1 MIRHNG
7 SYAALLIIAGC
18 KEVGYTFYM
27 DIKEIESAI
36 AQLPHSELAEL
47 AKWFEEFQAQ
57 VWDEQ
62 LEQDVKAGRLDALLE
77 QAEQDFEQG
86 QCEPL

>member
-1 MIRHNG
+1 
-7 SYAALLIIAGC
+7 
-18 KEVGYTFYM
+18 M

-36 AQLPHSELAEL
+36 AQLPPAEVAEL

-62 LEQDVKAGRLDALLE
+62 LEQDVKAGRLDGLIE
-77 QAEQDFEQG
+77 QAEQEFEQG

>member
-1 MIRHNG
+1 
-7 SYAALLIIAGC
+7 
-18 KEVGYTFYM
+18 M
-27 DIKEIESAI
+27 DVKEIESAI
-36 AQLPHSELAEL
+36 AQLPPSELAEL

-62 LEQDVKAGRLDALLE
+62 LERDVKSGRLDTLLKQVE
-77 QAEQDFEQG
+77 QEFESG

>member
-1 MIRHNG
+1 
-7 SYAALLIIAGC
+7 
-18 KEVGYTFYM
+18 M

-36 AQLPHSELAEL
+36 AQLPPSELAEL
-47 AKWFEEFQAQ
+47 AKWFEEFQAR

-62 LEQDVKAGRLDALLE
+62 LEQDMKSGRLDTLLK

-86 QCEPL
+86 QCDPL

>member
-1 MIRHNG
+1 
-7 SYAALLIIAGC
+7 
-18 KEVGYTFYM
+18 M

-36 AQLPHSELAEL
+36 AQLPSSELAEL
-47 AKWFEEFQAQ
+47 AKWFEEFHAQ

-62 LEQDVKAGRLDALLE
+62 LEQDVKTGRLDALLK

-86 QCEPL
+86 HCDPL

>member
-1 MIRHNG
+1 
-7 SYAALLIIAGC
+7 
-18 KEVGYTFYM
+18 M

-36 AQLPHSELAEL
+36 AQLPPSDLAKL

-62 LEQDVKAGRLDALLE
+62 LEQDVKAGRLDAMLKE
-77 QAEQDFEQG
+77 AERDFEQG

>member
-1 MIRHNG
+1 
-7 SYAALLIIAGC
+7 
-18 KEVGYTFYM
+18 M

-36 AQLPHSELAEL
+36 AQLPPAEL
-47 AKWFEEFQAQ
+47 AKLAEWFAEFQAQ
-57 VWDEQ
+57 VWDRQ
-62 LEQDVKAGRLDALLE
+62 LEQDVNAGRLDELLK